1 MNRPSWKS
9 LVFVVV
15 IFAALVVTVDQAN
28 AWWSGYG
35 GGAVYGYPA
44 VSAWDGYCG
53 SNLYLGC
60 RPGPIRRLLF
70 GPYRWYNA
78 GCYTPYSCYRS
89 YSCYPTYSYSC
100 CGTVPTTSCCGDAI
114 PGTPGMV
121 PVPNQPTPAQKPVIE
136 APKAPDAPGIELPP
150 DLNTPAVPNTVA
162 PPAPGSTSTATPET
176 SGVITVWVPFDAKVT
191 INGMATKSTG
201 SRRQFVSYDLKEG
214 FSYKYEIKAEV
225 VRDGKIVEDVKTAI
239 LTAGQN
245 ASLAFGFNLTPAE
258 GLAAQ

>member
-70 GPYRWYNA
+70 GPYRWYRIA
-78 GCYTPYSCYRS
+78 
-89 YSCYPTYSYSC
+89 
-100 CGTVPTTSCCGDAI
+100 AI
-114 PGTPGMV
+114 ARTRAIRRIP
-121 PVPNQPTPAQKPVIE
+121 I
-136 APKAPDAPGIELPP
+136 
-150 DLNTPAVPNTVA
+150 PAVA
-162 PPAPGSTSTATPET
+162 R
-176 SGVITVWVPFDAKVT
+176 
-191 INGMATKSTG
+191 
-201 SRRQFVSYDLKEG
+201 SRR
-214 FSYKYEIKAEV
+214 
-225 VRDGKIVEDVKTAI
+225 
-239 LTAGQN
+239 
-245 ASLAFGFNLTPAE
+245 P
-258 GLAAQ
+258 LAAAMRFRALRAWYQFRINRRLLKSL